1 MRTMNFLKRR
11 GAVGYLSGGLL
22 LLLVGGLLLPTV
34 ALANTT
40 VNFSVT
46 VIDPPPCKI
55 NDGNDVSVNFGT
67 DVLITRV
74 NGENYKQPVPYNLTC
89 VPEPSSN
96 ALKLQFTGQA
106 AGFDSALA
114 TSNSNLGI
122 KLLHGDTVLPI
133 NSWLNFTW
141 PAAPEINA
149 VLVKRPGSTLSPGVF
164 SGVATM
170 LVLYQ

>member
-1 MRTMNFLKRR
+1 MRIINFLKRR
-11 GAVGYLSGGLL
+11 RVVEYVSGGLL
-22 LLLVGGLLLPTV
+22 PWLTGVLLLPTV

-55 NDGNDVSVNFGT
+55 NNGNDVSVDFGNE
-67 DVLITRV
+67 VLITRV
-74 NGENYKQPVPYNLTC
+74 NGENYKQQVPYNLTC
-89 VPEPSSN
+89 EPQPSSN
-96 ALKLQFTGQA
+96 ALKMQFTGQA

-122 KLLHGDTVLPI
+122 KLLQGDVVLPI

-141 PAAPEINA
+141 PAAPEIKA
-149 VLVKRPGSTLSPGVF
+149 VLVKRPGATLSPGAF
-164 SGVATM
+164 TGVATM
-170 LVLYQ
+170 TVLYQ

>member
-1 MRTMNFLKRR
+1 MRTMNFLTWR
-11 GAVGYLSGGLL
+11 GAVEYVSGGLL
-22 LLLVGGLLLPTV
+22 LLFTGVFLLPTV

-55 NDGNDVSVNFGT
+55 NDGNDVSVDFGT
-67 DVLITRV
+67 EVLITRV
-74 NGENYKQPVPYNLTC
+74 NGENYKKPVPYNLTC

-96 ALKLQFTGQA
+96 ALKMQFSGQA

-122 KLLHGDTVLPI
+122 KLLQGDTVLPV

-141 PAAPEINA
+141 PTTPQINA
-149 VLVKRPGSTLSPGVF
+149 VLVKRPGSTLSPGAF
-164 SGVATM
+164 TGVATM
-170 LVLYQ
+170 VVHYQ